1 MAQYTYDE
9 QGFNFY
15 YFLISVLS
23 LCLVPVTVQ
32 SLYSIYKS
40 SRGKSKDICQCQ
52 TCQTER
58 KNAIITKPSTVK
70 KLLTSPKFLFLLIGW
85 VGVVLLTLQVA
96 GAEVKSVTWDPYEIL
111 GISEGADLPEI
122 KKTFKK
128 LSLVYH
134 PDKAKAGEEK
144 ENEER
149 FIDITKAYK
158 VLTDEDTRKN
168 YEEFGHPD
176 GKQSFTMGV
185 ALPKGLVEGNGF
197 FVLSFYALAF
207 GLGLPYFI
215 AQWWYKSRRLTKDR
229 ILNKTMGI
237 FVKGLKETDGFKEI
251 ISILAGSLE
260 FQELAD
266 VRSTEE
272 QKELN
277 TINGAIAEELE
288 NRFGEKFDRMTSLPA
303 YRRKA
308 RTLLYAYFL
317 RVDVIAKGGSKD
329 LLKDQKLIV
338 DKSIHLLQGL
348 MQIATVKQWL
358 NTTCVLMEL
367 QQHLMQATY
376 PGEASI
382 KQLPHITNAL
392 LRKYYRSKKVHVSTV
407 QQLCAMSEA
416 ERKQL
421 LKPLSDDEYLDV
433 MEVAHRIPKL
443 SVKKA
448 IFKVIGDKIITTGAI
463 ITFILKLK
471 NGEVT
476 SIEATTTEKQE
487 KEADSDN
494 EDEEEDEA
502 IIESEEEEKKKRKNA
517 PTLPM
522 AHVPY
527 YPNEKKPCWWIF
539 LGDPKVNRI
548 LVPHKKVTDIVDEQ
562 TVKIPFPGPPKPG
575 VYTFSLF
582 VKSDTYVGTDILQ
595 DIKLKVQDP
604 ADLPEEEEVDDSISE
619 PEEDSIA
626 GQMKLMR
633 EQGFASALAGGSKDK
648 KPENDDS
655 DSDSDTEDE
664 ADYVTESDS
673 DKD

>member
-23 LCLVPVTVQ
+23 LCLVPVTGQ
-32 SLYSIYKS
+32 TFYSLYKKGS
-40 SRGKSKDICQCQ
+40 GKSKDICQCQ
-52 TCQTER
+52 TCQKER
-58 KNAIITKPSTVK
+58 KHASVVKPSQAK
-70 KLLTSPKFLFLLIGW
+70 KLLTSPKFLFLVIGW
-85 VGVVLLTLQVA
+85 VAVVLLTMQVA
-96 GAEVKSVTWDPYEIL
+96 NAEVKSVNWDPYEIL
-111 GISEGADLPEI
+111 GISEGTPLADI

-134 PDKAKAGEEK
+134 PDKAKAGTEK
-144 ENEER
+144 ESEER

-158 VLTDEDTRKN
+158 VLTDDDTRKN
-168 YEEFGHPD
+168 FEEFGHPD

-215 AQWWYKSRRLTKDR
+215 AQWWYKSRRLTKDK
-229 ILNKTMGI
+229 ILNKTMGV
-237 FVKGLKETDGFKEI
+237 FVKGLKENDGFKEI
-251 ISILAGSLE
+251 VHVLSGAHE
-260 FQELAD
+260 FKESTD
-266 VRSTEE
+266 VRSGSEE
-272 QKELN
+272 KEL
-277 TINGAIAEELE
+277 TLINNSIAEELE
-288 NRFGEKFDRMTSLPA
+288 NRLGEKFDRLDASVPG

-308 RTLLYAYFL
+308 RTLLYAHFL
-317 RVDVIAKGGSKD
+317 RIDVAAKGSNA
-329 LLKDQKLIV
+329 LLKDQKFIV
-338 DKSIHLLQGL
+338 DKSIHILQGL

-358 NTTCVLMEL
+358 SSTCALMEL
-367 QQHLMQATY
+367 QQHLLQATY

-407 QQLCAMSEA
+407 QQLCDMSEV

-421 LKPLSDDEYLDV
+421 LKPLSDTEYLDV

-448 IFKVIGDKIITTGAI
+448 VFKVIGDKIITTGAI
-463 ITFILKLK
+463 ITFILKLQ
-471 NGEVT
+471 NGQVT
-476 SIEATTTEKQE
+476 SVETTQE
-487 KEADSDN
+487 VAKVDHE
-494 EDEEEDEA
+494 EEEEEEEDEA
-502 IIESEEEEKKKRKNA
+502 IVSSQAEEDKKNKDAK
-517 PTLPM
+517 TLPM
-522 AHVPY
+522 AHTPY
-527 YPNEKKPCWWIF
+527 YPGEKKPCWWIF

-575 VYTFSLF
+575 VYTFSLY
-582 VKSDTYVGTDILQ
+582 VKSDTYTGTDILQ

-604 ADLPEEEEVDDSISE
+604 SELPEEEPVDDSISE

-626 GQMKLMR
+626 GQMKMMR
-633 EQGFASALAGGSKDK
+633 EQGFATALAGGSKDK
-648 KPENDDS
+648 KEENGDS
-655 DSDSDTEDE
+655 DSDSSSEDE

>member
-23 LCLVPVTVQ
+23 LCLVPVSIKTC
-32 SLYSIYKS
+32 YSFYKTGA
-40 SRGKSKDICQCQ
+40 GKSTDICECQ
-52 TCQTER
+52 TCQKER
-58 KNAIITKPSTVK
+58 KNAMDVKPSAAK
-70 KLLTSPKFLFLLIGW
+70 KLLTSPKFLFLVIGW
-85 VGVVLLTLQVA
+85 IAVVLLTMQVA
-96 GAEVKSVTWDPYEIL
+96 NAEVKSVTWDPYEIL
-111 GISEGADLPEI
+111 GVNEGISLAEI

-128 LSLVYH
+128 LSLIYH
-134 PDKAKAGEEK
+134 PDKAKAGEER

-158 VLTDEDTRKN
+158 VLTDDDTRKN

-215 AQWWYKSRRLTKDR
+215 AQWWYKSRRLTKDK
-229 ILNKTMGI
+229 ILNKTMGLY
-237 FVKGLKETDGFKEI
+237 VKELKENDGFKEI
-251 ISILAGSLE
+251 VYILAGSKE
-260 FQELAD
+260 FEEAAG
-266 VRSTEE
+266 VRSGEDK
-272 QKELN
+272 QLN
-277 TINGAIAEELE
+277 AVNNGIAEELE
-288 NRFGEKFDRMTSLPA
+288 NRLGEKFDRLGETIPA

-317 RVDVIAKGGSKD
+317 RVDVQAKGSKT
-329 LLKDQKLIV
+329 LLKDQRFII
-338 DKSIHLLQGL
+338 DKTIHLLQGL

-358 NTTCVLMEL
+358 GTTCTLMEL
-367 QQHLMQATY
+367 QQHILQATY
-376 PGEASI
+376 PGEPSI

-392 LRKYYRSKKVHVSTV
+392 LRKYYRSKKVHVTTV
-407 QQLCAMSEA
+407 QQVCAMSET

-421 LKPLSDDEYLDV
+421 LKPLSDSDYLDV

-443 SVKKA
+443 TVKKA
-448 IFKVIGDKIITTGAI
+448 VFKVIGDKIITTGAI

-476 SIEATTTEKQE
+476 SVEASNKEQKELETEE
-487 KEADSDN
+487 
-494 EDEEEDEA
+494 EEEDEA
-502 IIESEEEEKKKRKNA
+502 IVSPDDEKKDPNA
-517 PTLPM
+517 KALPM
-522 AHVPY
+522 AHVPF
-527 YPNEKKPCWWIF
+527 YPGEKKPCWWIF

-562 TVKIPFPGPPKPG
+562 TIKIPFPGPPKPG

-582 VKSDTYVGTDILQ
+582 VKSDTYLGTDILQ
-595 DIKLKVQDP
+595 NIKLKVQDP
-604 ADLPEEEEVDDSISE
+604 ADLPQEDDVDDSISE

-626 GQMKLMR
+626 GQMKMMR
-633 EQGFASALAGGSKDK
+633 EQGFATALAGGSKDK
-648 KPENDDS
+648 KDEKDDS
-655 DSDSDTEDE
+655 DSDSSEDE

-673 DKD
+673 DNDK